1 MRIFIYIYLFF
12 YVTYVI
18 LGPHYITRL
27 LFNDDLL
34 IVKTIPELFARMIYI
49 SYIADLFN
57 AYFFY
62 NPNIRTWISA
72 IIINIL
78 GLIGY
83 AIYFY
88 YKRNYYIYYY
98 TGIIAHLLLIF
109 PIIFGYFYYNLN
121 ISKISFKNK
130 KFKKTLRNLFIFIII
145 YFTIEKNINL
155 YYIK

>member
-88 YKRNYYIYYY
+88 YKRNYYRYYY
-98 TGIIAHLLLIF
+98 TGIIAHLLLIT
-109 PIIFGYFYYNLN
+109 PIIIGYFYYNLN

-130 KFKKTLRNLFIFIII
+130 KFKKTLTNLFIFIII